1 MTDRAAVVTTAILQI
16 VRRALLARIDG
27 DDADLTAT
35 RGEIETLLRDEFS
48 GVARTAANEIRRED
62 G

>member
-48 GVARTAANEIRRED
+48 GVARTAA
-62 G
+62 